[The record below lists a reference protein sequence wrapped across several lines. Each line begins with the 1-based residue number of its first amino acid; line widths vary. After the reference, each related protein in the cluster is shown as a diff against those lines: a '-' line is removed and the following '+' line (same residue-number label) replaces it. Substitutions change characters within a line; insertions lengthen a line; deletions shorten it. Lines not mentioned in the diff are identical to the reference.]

1 MSDFSERI
9 RDARLEL
16 VPIPPRLVRAEPPP
30 PMPAERP
37 TVDELE
43 AQRRR
48 VETLARKVDELNAA
62 ILSELLQHPQVLTG
76 YPRTVAELARTSAAA
91 GRGQPR

>member
-16 VPIPPRLVRAEPPP
+16 VPIPPRLVRAEPP

>member
-1 MSDFSERI
+1 MSDFSQRI
-9 RDARLEL
+9 RDARLL

-30 PMPAERP
+30 PMPAERQ

-62 ILSELLQHPQVLTG
+62 ILSELLHHPQPLTG
-76 YPRTVAELARTSAAA
+76 YERTVAR
-91 GRGQPR
+91 

>member
-30 PMPAERP
+30 PMPAERQ

-62 ILSELLQHPQVLTG
+62 ILGELLQHPQAVTG
-76 YPRTVAELARTSAAA
+76 GRPPSATH
-91 GRGQPR
+91 